1 MALTTR
7 CSSHLSTL
15 PGIDRASENGFSLLF
30 NNQHQLDDGEKK
42 YYVHGCGIILSGLAE
57 LRGLIPAAEGGRGAT
72 LQLPTAGSHCGT
84 WLGLARYCRDQGPFS
99 DIFYNLFMF
108 SSPPNPVL
116 QWRPFSPFS
125 VYSSTNVD
133 GRSGDGSSRLWL
145 FGWDR
150 PRTLVILL

>member
-57 LRGLIPAAEGGRGAT
+57 LRSLIPAAEGGRGEP
-72 LQLPTAGSHCGT
+72 LFNYSGGPLRDLAGT
-84 WLGLARYCRDQGPFS
+84 
-99 DIFYNLFMF
+99 
-108 SSPPNPVL
+108 V
-116 QWRPFSPFS
+116 
-125 VYSSTNVD
+125 
-133 GRSGDGSSRLWL
+133 
-145 FGWDR
+145 
-150 PRTLVILL
+150 VILS